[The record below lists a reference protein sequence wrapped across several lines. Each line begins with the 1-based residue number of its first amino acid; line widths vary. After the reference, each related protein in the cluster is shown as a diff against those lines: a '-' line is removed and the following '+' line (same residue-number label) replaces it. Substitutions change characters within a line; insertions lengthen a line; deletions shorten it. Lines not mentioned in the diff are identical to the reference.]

1 MMHGLANCNLFHDI
15 PSSPY
20 YSLSL
25 LMYLIHDLD
34 QSILMIFKYN
44 FFYNKDLRKYTL
56 VSCFD

>member
-1 MMHGLANCNLFHDI
+1 MMHGRANCNLFHDI

-34 QSILMIFKYN
+34 QSILMIFKYI
-44 FFYNKDLRKYTL
+44 FFFTIKT
-56 VSCFD
+56 

>member
-1 MMHGLANCNLFHDI
+1 MMHGRANCNLFHDI

-44 FFYNKDLRKYTL
+44 FFLQ
-56 VSCFD
+56 